1 MRRRRSS
8 ASRDV
13 TDRGSVAVIVA
24 AAFVPLTMAMAVV
37 ADGGRVWMEKQ
48 KLQND
53 VEASALA
60 VAQSSALGGTT
71 CAPSALSLV
80 PSGATCS
87 TTTTANGSVATVVA
101 SDDVNLHFAQ
111 LFGRDSAGIAAS
123 ASVRIGPTSKIT
135 GLRPTAMCVAN
146 DALRAWLDSGK
157 SSTTTYTIGI
167 DAESD
172 ECGTEVPGNW
182 GILDFDGGANSM
194 SDAQSW
200 IVNGYPGS
208 VSVAE
213 SYDGDPGIPSPALN
227 LDEVVGQSVVL
238 PVFANPRLEGANATY
253 DVVGF
258 VKVRIVEVNL
268 TGAASNRNVKVVF
281 EQGTVKGAPGDVAA
295 EDFGVSS
302 WAVCSFD
309 GRGVCS

>member
-8 ASRDV
+8 ASHDGS
-13 TDRGSVAVIVA
+13 DRGSIAVIVA

-48 KLQND
+48 NLQNE

-60 VAQSSALGGTT
+60 AAQSTALGGVS
-71 CAPSALSLV
+71 CAPSALALV
-80 PSGATCS
+80 SSEVTCS
-87 TTTTANGSVATVVA
+87 TATSTNGSISTVAA
-101 SDDVNLHFAQ
+101 SDDVNLYFAQ
-111 LFGRDSAGIAAS
+111 LLGRDSAGIAAS
-123 ASVRIGPTSKIT
+123 ASVRIGPATSTT

-146 DALRAWLDSGK
+146 DSLVDWLASGMT
-157 SSTTTYTIGI
+157 STATYTIGV
-167 DAESD
+167 DASTD
-172 ECGTEVPGNW
+172 ECGTDVAGNW
-182 GILDFDGGANSM
+182 GVLDFDGGANSM
-194 SDAQSW
+194 SDAQDW

-208 VSVAE
+208 VSVGE
-213 SYDGDPGIPSPALN
+213 VLDGDPGIPSPALN
-227 LDEVVGQSVVL
+227 LDEVTGQSVVL

-268 TGAASNRNVKVVF
+268 TGSASNRNVKVVF
-281 EQGTVKGAPGDVAA
+281 EQGSVRGTPGDVTA
-295 EDFGVSS
+295 ENFGVSS